1 MTVDEGRMNVAFV
14 FVDKSSGSV
23 FMKILIRELRQSA
36 YDECDANIRFYHTSY
51 KSPVEGSTFITAH
64 R

>member
-1 MTVDEGRMNVAFV
+1 MNVAFV